1 VPPKTK
7 TPPDPDKTLGKLA
20 AQLAKLAEASPAQ
33 RFTQLGDI
41 TTAVTTGLALARQDA
56 VLQWVDELTTGT
68 ARRAGLSRTEAVR
81 QIIERTHL
89 ARTTVFNVLLAAE
102 RRYGRPRHAVGRPR
116 REDRPTPPGDATK
129 APRLSHAGHDHP
141 ATPAGR
147 AACRKALNRAYVVD
161 VSTGLMAN
169 STAGRGM

>member
-1 VPPKTK
+1 MPPKAR
-7 TPPDPDKTLGKLA
+7 TPRDPDQTLGRLAGQLTKLA
-20 AQLAKLAEASPAQ
+20 TASPAQ

-56 VLQWVDELTTGT
+56 VLQWVDELTTPT
-68 ARRAGLSRTEAVR
+68 VRRAGLSRTEAVR

-116 REDRPTPPGDATK
+116 RERTDPPGGTQPA
-129 APRLSHAGHDHP
+129 APRMSHAGHDHP

-147 AACRKALNRAYVVD
+147 AACRKAAQVRAD
-161 VSTGLMAN
+161 T
-169 STAGRGM
+169 TAKVLSAGWGM